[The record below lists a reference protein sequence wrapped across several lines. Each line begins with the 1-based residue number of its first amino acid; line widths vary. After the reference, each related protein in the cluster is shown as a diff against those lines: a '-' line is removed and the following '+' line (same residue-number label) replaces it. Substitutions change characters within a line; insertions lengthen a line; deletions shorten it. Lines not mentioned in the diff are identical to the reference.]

1 LKRCPG
7 IGSHPVDVLADVQGQ
22 VEDEIGIEAGDA
34 GGEPSYP
41 FILQI
46 LLYTLPTRVATVR
59 ATPSST
65 RPSWRFLHGAGRP
78 VIQLGRGLAVKLYGP
93 PQVARRL
100 PPKGLS

>member
-1 LKRCPG
+1 MVAGNDNMLYSVV
-7 IGSHPVDVLADVQGQ
+7 IVL
-22 VEDEIGIEAGDA
+22 
-34 GGEPSYP
+34 
-41 FILQI
+41 
-46 LLYTLPTRVATVR
+46 TPTREATVR
-59 ATPSST
+59 AAPSST